1 MEYFGAAVAT
11 AVAASAYFTFH
22 FVLVRS
28 AARKAVRSIEIEL
41 EAFVRRYAS
50 SWGGFPYQAAAV
62 SPGPRGAL
70 VELAAKLPLGR
81 AFLSEL
87 AESRIRMKEE
97 LFLKA
102 LLALSAASFAGG
114 WLAFGSPISGIAL
127 SFGLAAALRAWVRRR
142 SGEKKKRLQ
151 EQLPEALVLVA
162 NALSSGASLVQAL
175 EHAVRESRPPISEE
189 LGRVV
194 DEVRIGVGLD
204 DALGGL
210 NERITMPELESIVV
224 ALTMQRRTGGNLAE
238 LLMSGADMLKDRARL
253 KGQLLAETS
262 QARFS
267 GKVVGFLPVI
277 VLGITFLIDPGYL
290 SPLFETATG
299 LFLLGL
305 AAAAEIS
312 GFAIINGLLKIDF

>member
-1 MEYFGAAVAT
+1 MEYFGAAAAT
-11 AVAASAYFTFH
+11 AVAASAYFTLRFA
-22 FVLVRS
+22 LGRS
-28 AARKAVRSIEIEL
+28 AAREAIRSIEVRL
-41 EAFVRRYAS
+41 EAFVKRYAS
-50 SWGGFPYQAAAV
+50 SAGRFSDQAAPA
-62 SPGPRGAL
+62 SPGPRGAFAEL
-70 VELAAKLPLGR
+70 VAKLPLGR

-87 AESRIRMKEE
+87 AESGIRMKEE
-97 LFLKA
+97 LFLKV
-102 LLALSAASFAGG
+102 LLALCAASFAGG
-114 WLAFGSPISGIAL
+114 WLVFGSPISGIAL
-127 SFGLAAALRAWVRRR
+127 SFGLAVAFRAWVRRR
-142 SGEKKKRLQ
+142 SGEKKRRLQ

-175 EHAVRESRPPISEE
+175 EHAVRESRQPISEE

-194 DEVRIGVGLD
+194 DEVKIGVGLD
-204 DALGGL
+204 DALAGL
-210 NERITMPELESIVV
+210 NERLTMPELESIVV
-224 ALTMQRRTGGNLAE
+224 ALTIQRRTGGNLAE
-238 LLMSGADMLKDRARL
+238 LLMNGADMLKDRARL
-253 KGQLLAETS
+253 KGQLIAETS

-267 GKVVGFLPVI
+267 GKVVGFLPAI